1 MKPLLQ
7 IKTIPLKYELK
18 IQRAELK
25 YNSSKTNMFEKND
38 KGGLEI
44 QSRPSKLNM
53 DTFNARNSV
62 CPTTMT
68 SVRQAA
74 ESGLQAAM
82 EATATYAKE
91 GAILLDPNIS
101 NPLDEIN
108 RQRAQMP
115 TGEFSMRFLPTTG
128 PDIEWSEPNMDIK
141 YQMDK
146 ISFDIKVA
154 KGDYEFIPGNVEV
167 SITQMPDVEIEY
179 IGEPL
184 YVPPSAR
191 DFFQHAPFDVL
202 A

>member
-25 YNSSKTNMFEKND
+25 YNSSKSDVIAKNQ
-38 KGGLEI
+38 KGSLEI
-44 QSRPSKLNM
+44 QNRPSKLSL

-74 ESGLQAAM
+74 DRGLEAAK
-82 EATATYAKE
+82 EATAAYAKE
-91 GAILLDPNIS
+91 GAILLDPNVS
-101 NPLDEIN
+101 NPLDVIN
-108 RQRAQMP
+108 QQRAQMP
-115 TGEFSMRFLPTTG
+115 TGEFGLRFLPTTG
-128 PDIEWSEPNMDIK
+128 PDIEWSEPDMNMK
-141 YQMDK
+141 YQTDK
-146 ISFDIKVA
+146 LSFDIKVA

-191 DFFQHAPFDVL
+191 NFFEHAPIDIL